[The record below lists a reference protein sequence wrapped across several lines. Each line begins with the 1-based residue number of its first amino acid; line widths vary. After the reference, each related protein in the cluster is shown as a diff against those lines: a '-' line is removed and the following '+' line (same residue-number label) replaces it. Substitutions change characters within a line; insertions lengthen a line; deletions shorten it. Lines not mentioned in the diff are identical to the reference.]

1 MSAAPVVK
9 KVAMKPKV
17 AASHPPFAKMI
28 VEAVKD
34 LKEKKGSSRQ
44 AILKHII
51 ALHKIDEKV
60 ASVQV
65 RRGLVSAVK
74 AGHLSQTKGSGAS
87 GSFKLVEKVKPAAK
101 KDEDGKLKKVVKEKV
116 AKKSAAKS
124 AGVKKVKKAAPTG
137 AKKPKTPKKKAA
149 AKPKKASLKPKKPT
163 VKSTPKKSVIKQ

>member
-9 KVAMKPKV
+9 KIAKKPKV
-17 AASHPPFAKMI
+17 VASHPPFAKMI
-28 VEAVKD
+28 AEAVKD

-44 AILKHII
+44 AILKHIV
-51 ALHKIDEKV
+51 AHHKIEEKV

-87 GSFKLVEKVKPAAK
+87 GSFKLAEKVKPAPK
-101 KDEDGKLKKVVKEKV
+101 KVDDKKPKKVVKKSIAKKPTSKAAGV
-116 AKKSAAKS
+116 KTVKKAASTGAKKSA
-124 AGVKKVKKAAPTG
+124 
-137 AKKPKTPKKKAA
+137 TPKKKAA

-163 VKSTPKKSVIKQ
+163 VKKTPKKSVVKV